1 MTTAAEPAVASLSR
15 RVAVLSTYPPTQC
28 GLATLSPSTVSL
40 VLGHEV
46 ASVRR
51 ARRFVEQECQRLS
64 VGDDRCDDAVLMASE
79 LVTNAILHG
88 RSETR
93 IRVVSLTGQDVRVEV
108 SDDNSRHPEPVSQD
122 DAALDGRG
130 LMIVES
136 LCLQWGVR
144 DEDIGKTVWFE
155 V

>member
-1 MTTAAEPAVASLSR
+1 MS
-15 RVAVLSTYPPTQC
+15 PT
-28 GLATLSPSTVSL
+28 TVSL

-46 ASVRR
+46 ASVRLAR
-51 ARRFVEQECQRLS
+51 AFVEQECHRLGL
-64 VGDDRCDDAVLMASE
+64 GDDRCDDAVLMASE
-79 LVTNAILHG
+79 LVTNAIVHG

-93 IRVVSLTGQDVRVEV
+93 VCVLSFAGQDLRVEV
-108 SDDNSRHPEPVSQD
+108 SDDNSRHPQAVSQD

-130 LMIVES
+130 LHIVEALS
-136 LCLQWGVR
+136 TEWGVR